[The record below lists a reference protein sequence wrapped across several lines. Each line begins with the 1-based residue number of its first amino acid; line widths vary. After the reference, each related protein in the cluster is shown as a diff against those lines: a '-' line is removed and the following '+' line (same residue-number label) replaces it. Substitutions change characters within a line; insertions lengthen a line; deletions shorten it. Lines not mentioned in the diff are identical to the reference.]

1 MTHCLLPASALRLP
15 SARCELIRHYVC
27 SYIDRPFPSSPLCA
41 CWYGL
46 AGQTGHFR
54 TRYDVAFLAVYLSAF
69 VHSLVGSHCVYRQPT
84 TVIPFRDMASRVNP
98 RNVLVIGRAGVGK
111 STVVNQII
119 GEEGFRVARRLEQ
132 GTTVI
137 SYNEATFTHGGKL
150 YRMKVMDTRGLSNQ
164 RLQKEDT
171 IANIKT
177 YLRHISPDAIS
188 LVLFVFSKGRFTV
201 EEQACF
207 DLMTYFHQD
216 VSSIAALVVTHCDC
230 ISAAKRANYVDELRS
245 NQYTAAFTAFMGKG
259 IFTVGFPD
267 TNELE
272 DDEILFASR
281 RIKADAAKL
290 RDLVCSCGEMRL
302 GKQLF
307 KDEWYEIFGME
318 QQSKGESKKKCCT
331 MLLLTEYCITLIVW
345 FGISQKLSSIIV
357 VYTVWPEILAGR
369 YFGGLLK
376 I

>member
-1 MTHCLLPASALRLP
+1 ML
-15 SARCELIRHYVC
+15 
-27 SYIDRPFPSSPLCA
+27 IDRPFPSSPLGA
-41 CWYGL
+41 CWDGL

-98 RNVLVIGRAGVGK
+98 RNVCVIGKSGAGK
-111 STVVNQII
+111 STVANKLI
-119 GEEGFRVARRLEQ
+119 GEEGFRVASCLEQ
-132 GTTVI
+132 GTIVI
-137 SYNEATFTHGGKL
+137 SHNQVTFEHRGKL
-150 YRMKVMDTRGLSNQ
+150 YRMTVIDTPGLFNQ
-164 RLQKEDT
+164 RLQNEDT
-171 IANIKT
+171 IANIKKF
-177 YLRHISPDAIS
+177 LGHLFSGGIS

-201 EEQACF
+201 EEQAC
-207 DLMTYFHQD
+207 LELSISYFRRD
-216 VSSIAALVVTHCDC
+216 VSSIAALVVTNCDNMN
-230 ISAAKRANYVDELRS
+230 AASRANYVDAFRS
-245 NQYTAAFTAFMGKG
+245 NQYTAAITAFMGKG

-267 TNELE
+267 TRDMEE
-272 DDEILFASR
+272 DEILFASR
-281 RIKADAAKL
+281 RINADAAKL

-307 KDEWYEIFGME
+307 KVEWYEIFGME

-331 MLLLTEYCITLIVW
+331 MLLLTEYSITLIVW

-369 YFGGLLK
+369 YFGRLLK